1 MIEASLTKI
10 GVNAKVLSTID
21 VQRVEKFDTE
31 KANILLDKKTDCV
44 FGGGT
49 GEPIFSTD
57 TASALR
63 AQDIHAEVILLAKNG
78 VDGVYTADPNIDP
91 SATRY
96 DELSFNDIIEK
107 ELAVIDLEAAKICK
121 EN

>member
-1 MIEASLTKI
+1 M
-10 GVNAKVLSTID
+10 
-21 VQRVEKFDTE
+21 
-31 KANILLDKKTDCV
+31 
-44 FGGGT
+44 
-49 GEPIFSTD
+49 
-57 TASALR
+57 
-63 AQDIHAEVILLAKNG
+63 AKNG

-121 EN
+121 ENKIHAFIFDMAPENNIVKAAKGKTVGTIIK